1 MSEFSFDSEQR
12 KHQEIWR
19 KTNISTSE
27 RGFQNKR
34 DYEHIKS

>member
-1 MSEFSFDSEQR
+1 MSEFNFDLKQR

-27 RGFQNKR
+27 RETSLY
-34 DYEHIKS
+34 DV